1 MYGYSVEGL
10 FHYVYAMNANLY
22 FLDIKS
28 IDANTTATLTVGGR
42 LTHGIVE
49 ENLA

>member
-1 MYGYSVEGL
+1 MYEYPVEGL
-10 FHYVYAMNANLY
+10 FRYAYAMNSNLY
-22 FLDIKS
+22 FWDVKS
-28 IDANTTATLTVGGR
+28 VDANTTATLTVGGR